1 MVTLL
6 PPEFVRVTV
15 LAALWPTPTFP
26 NDKEDGVSVN
36 VPRVTAWPDTATPR
50 AIYRA
55 LVMDSRAEGVPAT
68 CGVNVTVNVAP
79 WRGASVKGN
88 VRPLTTNW
96 GSDDVTL
103 EMVTDLREVLLTL
116 SVICFELPM
125 TAVPK
130 FKLVLLTTR
139 APSLR

>member
-1 MVTLL
+1 
-6 PPEFVRVTV
+6 
-15 LAALWPTPTFP
+15 
-26 NDKEDGVSVN
+26 
-36 VPRVTAWPDTATPR
+36 
-50 AIYRA
+50 
-55 LVMDSRAEGVPAT
+55 
-68 CGVNVTVNVAP
+68 VNVTVNVAL

-96 GSDDVTL
+96 GSEDVTL
-103 EMVTDLREVLLTL
+103 EIVTDLREVLLTL
-116 SVICFELPM
+116 SVICFEVPM